1 MDDRPAPPLSPE
13 PASGPR
19 DGDLPAYLGNGLIG
33 LRVREVPLFAG
44 MVLVSGLAGA
54 HPERGIEA
62 AAAAPYP
69 LSGDLAIDG
78 VWMSEQPWSVGD
90 LRQSYDFATAE
101 LHSAFTFKAGAR
113 TLSVEVVTFASRTAP
128 SIVAQEVRVTADGPC
143 DLKFRAVV
151 SIAGVTGRIARR
163 RTDTPGEP
171 EPACDGS
178 LLWETAEAL
187 GQCGLALATEAPA
200 AAGRKV
206 LTWCDAGPLCTEH
219 EIRLASGKAAR
230 FRQLAALIP
239 SVLHG
244 RPDEEAVR
252 RVARASRDGFDVLRR
267 CNRAAWAEIWE
278 GRIVIV
284 GASARHQAL
293 VDAAFYYLNASAH
306 LASPASTSIF
316 GLATWRDYHYYYGHV
331 MWDVDAFCLPPLI
344 LMQPDAARAML
355 AFRSRGRPAAAANAR
370 LSDRQGL
377 QYPWEAAPGAG
388 QEAAPG
394 AGDAAHHEDHVSLHV
409 ARAFSLF
416 ADATGDQRFLEEE
429 AWPVLSGVADW
440 FVSRVSRTGRG
451 FELLRSMGPAEV
463 PTPPDNDAFSLM
475 AGAEVLRRA
484 LRVSERLRRPAPDA
498 WKTVL
503 ADLYLPVRS
512 DGVIAAH
519 DDYDRREEKGATP
532 SPLAGLFP
540 YDYPASPSVSRKTLA
555 FYLKLWPDYV
565 GSPMLP
571 ALYCVWAAMA
581 GDRDLALKLFEEGF
595 AAYDRP
601 RFHQCLEYR
610 LDHADGPA
618 AGPFF
623 ANLGGMLLGLC
634 YGLTGLVVDDGEPD
648 AWARRPI
655 TLPAGWEAVRIDR
668 LRVRGRSARLV
679 ARQGAERAELS
690 FS

>member
-1 MDDRPAPPLSPE
+1 M
-13 PASGPR
+13 
-19 DGDLPAYLGNGLIG
+19 
-33 LRVREVPLFAG
+33 
-44 MVLVSGLAGA
+44 
-54 HPERGIEA
+54 
-62 AAAAPYP
+62 
-69 LSGDLAIDG
+69 
-78 VWMSEQPWSVGD
+78 
-90 LRQSYDFATAE
+90 
-101 LHSAFTFKAGAR
+101 
-113 TLSVEVVTFASRTAP
+113 
-128 SIVAQEVRVTADGPC
+128 
-143 DLKFRAVV
+143 
-151 SIAGVTGRIARR
+151 
-163 RTDTPGEP
+163 
-171 EPACDGS
+171 
-178 LLWETAEAL
+178 
-187 GQCGLALATEAPA
+187 
-200 AAGRKV
+200 
-206 LTWCDAGPLCTEH
+206 
-219 EIRLASGKAAR
+219 
-230 FRQLAALIP
+230 
-239 SVLHG
+239 
-244 RPDEEAVR
+244 
-252 RVARASRDGFDVLRR
+252 ARASRDGFDVLRR

-284 GASARHQAL
+284 GASSRHQAL

-306 LASPASTSIF
+306 PASPASTSIF
-316 GLATWRDYHYYYGHV
+316 GLATWWDYHYYYGHV

-377 QYPWEAAPGAG
+377 QYPWEAAPGTG

-416 ADATGDQRFLEEE
+416 ADATGDERFLEEE
-429 AWPVLSGVADW
+429 AWPIISGVADW

-463 PTPPDNDAFSLM
+463 PSPPDNDAFSLM
-475 AGAEVLRRA
+475 AGADVLRRA
-484 LRVSERLRRPAPDA
+484 LRVAERLRKIAPDA
-498 WKTVL
+498 WKAVL
-503 ADLYLPVRS
+503 DDLYLPVRS

-540 YDYPASPSVSRKTLA
+540 YDYPASPAVSRKMLA

-571 ALYCVWAAMA
+571 ALYFVWAAMV
-581 GDRDLALKLFEEGF
+581 GDRELALKLFEEGF
-595 AAYDRP
+595 AAYDQP

-623 ANLGGMLLGLC
+623 ANLGSMLLGLC
-634 YGLTGLVVDDGEPD
+634 YGLTGLVVNDGEPD
-648 AWARRPI
+648 TWARRPI

-668 LRVRGRSARLV
+668 LQVRGRSARLV
-679 ARQGAERAELS
+679 ARHGAERAELS

>member
-1 MDDRPAPPLSPE
+1 MDDRPASPLNPE
-13 PASGPR
+13 AVSGPR

-44 MVLVSGLAGA
+44 MVLVSGLTGA

-69 LSGDLAIDG
+69 LSGDLAING
-78 VWMSEQPWSVGD
+78 VWMSEQPWAVGD

-101 LHSAFTFKAGAR
+101 LHSAFSFRVGMRSLA
-113 TLSVEVVTFASRTAP
+113 VEVVTFASRTAP
-128 SIVAQEVRVTADGPC
+128 SIVAQEVRVAADGPC
-143 DLKFRAVV
+143 EVKFRSVV
-151 SIAGVTGRIARR
+151 SIAGLTGRSRDGARTR
-163 RTDTPGEP
+163 PEP
-171 EPACDGS
+171 ETVCDGS

-187 GQCGLALATEAPA
+187 SQCGLALGTEAPA
-200 AAGRKV
+200 SARRQV
-206 LTWCDAGPLCTEH
+206 LTWSDAGPLCTEY
-219 EIRLASGKAAR
+219 EIRLASGRPAR
-230 FRQLAALIP
+230 FRQLAALVP
-239 SVLHG
+239 SALHA

-252 RVARASRDGFDVLRR
+252 RLARTAKDGFEVLRR

-293 VDAAFYYLNASAH
+293 VDAAYYYLNASAH
-306 LASPASTSIF
+306 PASPASTSIF

-355 AFRSRGRPAAAANAR
+355 GFRSRGRPAAAANAR

-377 QYPWEAAPGAG
+377 QYPWEAAPGTG
-388 QEAAPG
+388 QEASPG

-440 FVSRVSRTGRG
+440 FTSRVSRTDRG

-463 PTPPDNDAFSLM
+463 PSPPDNDAFSLM
-475 AGAEVLRRA
+475 AGADVLRRA
-484 LRVSERLRRPAPDA
+484 LRVAERLRQTPPDA

-540 YDYPASPSVSRKTLA
+540 YDYPASPSLSRKTLA

-571 ALYCVWAAMA
+571 ALYCAWATMA
-581 GDRDLALKLFEEGF
+581 GDRDLALRLFEEGF

-610 LDHADGPA
+610 QDRAEGPA

-634 YGLTGLVVDDGEPD
+634 FGLTGLVVDDGEPES
-648 AWARRPI
+648 WARRPI
-655 TLPAGWEAVRIDR
+655 TLPTGWEAVRIER
-668 LRVRGRSARLV
+668 LWIRGRSARLV

>member
-13 PASGPR
+13 AVSGPR

-44 MVLVSGLAGA
+44 MVLVSGLTGA

-62 AAAAPYP
+62 AASAPYP

-78 VWMSEQPWSVGD
+78 VWMSEQPWAVGD

-101 LHSAFTFKAGAR
+101 LRSAFTYQVGTR
-113 TLSVEVVTFASRTAP
+113 RLSVEVVAFASRTAP

-143 DLKFRAVV
+143 EVKFRAFV
-151 SIAGVTGRIARR
+151 SIAGVTGRVARW

-171 EPACDGS
+171 EPVCDGS

-187 GQCGLALATEAPA
+187 SQCGLALAIEGPA
-200 AAGRKV
+200 SARRQI
-206 LTWCDAGPLCTEH
+206 LTWSDAGPLCTEY
-219 EIRLASGKAAR
+219 EIRLASGRPAK
-230 FRQLAALIP
+230 FRQLAALVP
-239 SVLHG
+239 SILHA

-252 RVARASRDGFDVLRR
+252 RVARAAKDGFDVLRR
-267 CNRAAWAEIWE
+267 CNQAAWAEIWE
-278 GRIVIV
+278 GRIFIV
-284 GASARHQAL
+284 GASAQHQAL
-293 VDAAFYYLNASAH
+293 IDAAFYYLNASVH
-306 LASPASTSIF
+306 PASPASTSIF

-370 LSDRQGL
+370 LFDRQGL
-377 QYPWEAAPGAG
+377 QYPWEAAPGTG
-388 QEAAPG
+388 QEASPG

-416 ADATGDQRFLEEE
+416 ADATGDQRFLEDE
-429 AWPVLSGVADW
+429 AWPVISGVADW
-440 FVSRVSRTGRG
+440 FVSRVTRTDRG

-463 PTPPDNDAFSLM
+463 PSPPDNDAFSLM
-475 AGAEVLRRA
+475 AGADVLRRA
-484 LRVSERLRRPAPDA
+484 LRVAERLRRTAPDA
-498 WKTVL
+498 WKAVL

-540 YDYPASPSVSRKTLA
+540 YDFPAPPSLSRKTLA

-571 ALYCVWAAMA
+571 ALYCAWATMA

-610 LDHADGPA
+610 LDRAEGPA

-634 YGLTGLVVDDGEPD
+634 YGLTGLVVDDGEPES
-648 AWARRPI
+648 WARRPI
-655 TLPAGWEAVRIDR
+655 TLPTGWEAVRIER